1 MPFIYQTSCRYSG
14 GESLDGSDPRL
25 TNDLTTG
32 AVWLATYTSQVIAL
46 GFFRL
51 SDFFCVRRRQATLR
65 LETSDFTPF

>member
-1 MPFIYQTSCRYSG
+1 M
-14 GESLDGSDPRL
+14 LRL

-65 LETSDFTPF
+65 LEASDFTPF